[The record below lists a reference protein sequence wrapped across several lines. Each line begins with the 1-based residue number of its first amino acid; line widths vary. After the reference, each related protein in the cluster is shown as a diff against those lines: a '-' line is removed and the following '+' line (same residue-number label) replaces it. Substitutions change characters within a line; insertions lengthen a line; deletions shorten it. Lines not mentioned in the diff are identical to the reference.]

1 MIVFQGIELFTNF
14 KPNAGWAVETL
25 PATPGIYAEVYWPQ
39 RGIRFGETGRSVRG
53 KIRHDI
59 RWFRSMHDGS
69 APVEQLRRTLP
80 IAEAAKATGVVGFE
94 FYLVSADV
102 RLEDKALRQETERFL
117 FTWAEQADD
126 FANWNR
132 QINWR

>member
-1 MIVFQGIELFTNF
+1 
-14 KPNAGWAVETL
+14 
-25 PATPGIYAEVYWPQ
+25 
-39 RGIRFGETGRSVRG
+39 
-53 KIRHDI
+53 
-59 RWFRSMHDGS
+59 MHDGS

-132 QINWR
+132 QISWR